1 MEIEEGFLTYV
12 TRRPRMRRERK
23 GRVTAV
29 RNDGGGERQSLVVGY
44 IEEGFMRLQLN
55 SFSNVGAISAEEH
68 SQEWPCYELED

>member
-1 MEIEEGFLTYV
+1 MAVTTKQVEIEEGFLTC
-12 TRRPRMRRERK
+12 
-23 GRVTAV
+23 RVTAV